1 MSLPEEI
8 KHQEAATLRFNLK
21 SQKRFHLLIK
31 VGLPGIGAKLT
42 NISIQ
47 QIQKKRLEQYTDLDK

>member
-8 KHQEAATLRFNLK
+8 KHREVVTLRFNLK
-21 SQKRFHLLIK
+21 SKKRFQLLIK

-47 QIQKKRLEQYTDLDK
+47 LTQKKRLELYIDLDK